1 MKKIDP
7 KELTLKKAL
16 GALELKNLKGKGKG
30 KGKESKLGTTDGGFV
45 EETLLKVELLFEEM
59 MW

>member
-16 GALELKNLKGKGKG
+16 GALELKGKA
-30 KGKESKLGTTDGGFV
+30 KGKEIKHETFV
-45 EETLLKVELLFEEM
+45 EEAMLKVELMFEDL